1 MRKLYLLATSL
12 GFAAVSSA
20 TAQVVSVA
28 APVVGSTVV
37 NFESLALG
45 AAAAGA
51 FTGFGV
57 TVSGGCFLAN
67 SFASAGFGAGN
78 TRQAGNFSVGNTAC
92 AAGTANQ
99 PVTLTFASSLNYFG
113 LVGVSNS
120 NLDPVGPGRI
130 TLTNVRGAV
139 TVLTTDFFNG
149 TSPAFVGFTDAL
161 GFNSV
166 TISADVNGAFGVD
179 NISFRS
185 PSTSVPEP
193 STVVLFVAGLLGVWI
208 ISRRK
213 HLTY

>member
-1 MRKLYLLATSL
+1 MRKLHILVTSL

-20 TAQVVSVA
+20 SAQVVSVV

-51 FTGFGV
+51 FSGFGV
-57 TVSGGCFLAN
+57 TVTGGCFLAN

-78 TRQAGNFSVGNTAC
+78 TRQAGNFPTIFTSC
-92 AAGTANQ
+92 AAETVNQ
-99 PVTLTFASSLNYFG
+99 PVTLTFASTLNYFG

-120 NLDPVGPGRI
+120 NTGPVGPGHI

-149 TSPAFVGFTDAL
+149 ASPAFAGFTDAL

-166 TISADVNGAFGVD
+166 TISADANGVFGVD
-179 NISFRS
+179 NVSFRS

-193 STVVLFVAGLLGVWI
+193 STVVLFVAGLLGI
-208 ISRRK
+208 CIMARRK
-213 HLTY
+213 HLTF

>member
-67 SFASAGFGAGN
+67 SFSSAGFGAGN
-78 TRQAGNFSVGNTAC
+78 TRQAGNFAVGNSPC
-92 AAGTANQ
+92 AGGTANQ

-120 NLDPVGPGRI
+120 NVDPAGPGRI
-130 TLTNVRGAV
+130 TLTSVHGSVN
-139 TVLTTDFFNG
+139 VLTTDFFNG
-149 TSPAFVGFTDAL
+149 TSPAFVGFTDGL

-166 TISADVNGAFGVD
+166 TISADVNGVFGVD
-179 NISFRS
+179 NVSFRS
-185 PSTSVPEP
+185 PITSVPEP
-193 STVVLFVAGLLGVWI
+193 STVVMFVAGLLGVWI
-208 ISRRK
+208 MARRK
-213 HLTY
+213 RLTY